1 MKKLKKIV
9 MASAAVFSLAFA
21 GTTMTKADN
30 FINGADISIL
40 DEMEQSGAI
49 YKINGKQQDPLTILK
64 NNGVNYVRLRLWV
77 DPYDANGNAY
87 GAGTND
93 LNRTLKLAKRAKNKG
108 LKVLLDFHYSDFWV
122 DPGKQNLPK
131 AWQNQSFEQLNSSV
145 YSYTADVLNQ
155 MKSQGIYPDMVQI
168 GNELNSG
175 MLWPYGK
182 SWGGDG
188 KEFTRLATFLKSG
201 VQAVKD
207 TQQSNTPIMLHLA
220 DGGDKSAFQ
229 WWLDEITNQSVDFDI
244 VGISYYPYWHV
255 H

>member
-188 KEFTRLATFLKSG
+188 KEFTRLATFLTSCERHAAKHP
-201 VQAVKD
+201 QKLCF
-207 TQQSNTPIMLHLA
+207 I
-220 DGGDKSAFQ
+220 
-229 WWLDEITNQSVDFDI
+229 
-244 VGISYYPYWHV
+244 
-255 H
+255 

>member
-1 MKKLKKIV
+1 MKILKKIFLTTV
-9 MASAAVFSLAFA
+9 ALIGLAALGNTV
-21 GTTMTKADN
+21 TKADE

-49 YKINGKQQDPLTILK
+49 YKSNGTQKDPLTILK
-64 NNGVNYVRLRLWV
+64 ENGVNYVRLRLWV

-93 LNRTLKLAKRAKNKG
+93 LNRTLKLAKRAKDKG

-131 AWQNQSFEQLNSSV
+131 AWQNQSFEQLNSTV

-168 GNELNSG
+168 GNELNI
-175 MLWPYGK
+175 
-182 SWGGDG
+182 DNV
-188 KEFTRLATFLKSG
+188 RL
-201 VQAVKD
+201 VK
-207 TQQSNTPIMLHLA
+207 
-220 DGGDKSAFQ
+220 
-229 WWLDEITNQSVDFDI
+229 VD
-244 VGISYYPYWHV
+244 
-255 H
+255 

>member
-155 MKSQGIYPDMVQI
+155 MKSQGIYPDMVQNRKRI
-168 GNELNSG
+168 KQR
-175 MLWPYGK
+175 YA
-182 SWGGDG
+182 
-188 KEFTRLATFLKSG
+188 LALRKKLGRWWKGIHSPSDFLKIWCSSCERH
-201 VQAVKD
+201 AAK
-207 TQQSNTPIMLHLA
+207 
-220 DGGDKSAFQ
+220 
-229 WWLDEITNQSVDFDI
+229 
-244 VGISYYPYWHV
+244 
-255 H
+255 